1 MGFCG
6 KQFYEAE
13 KKTTWIFLPWILLM
27 EQLYLLHPLTAQRGS
42 ETGIDEQFGMGAKGD
57 SLWPPVGRWGTA
69 RLWSVTPFLKMMSQ
83 PALLCLCGGFIYF
96 HSVSHTTGWSG
107 VGKKDSY
114 SRNTLRNSPATPSHS
129 ERKPESS
136 PRPTG
141 PAWPAPHHLPVPT
154 SSHSPP
160 PSQPQPH
167 ELPLCFTNS
176 PGMVPSPDLGTDSSF
191 HRRRGSS
198 PSTYI
203 DPILCSNVIF
213 SAGSFLISQFQFLWL
228 TQRYLSQSP
237 YLFVLHDIYHHWP
250 CYTFFLVYFFYMSP
264 SLGCWHY
271 RVKIVHCAFLS
282 TWNMVSDQ

>member
-1 MGFCG
+1 
-6 KQFYEAE
+6 
-13 KKTTWIFLPWILLM
+13 M

-42 ETGIDEQFGMGAKGD
+42 ETGIDEQFGRRAEGD
-57 SLWPPVGRWGTA
+57 GLWPPVGRWGTA

-114 SRNTLRNSPATPSHS
+114 SRNTLRNSPAPPSHS

-176 PGMVPSPDLGTDSSF
+176 PSMVPFPDLGTDSSLS
-191 HRRRGSS
+191 RRRGSS

-203 DPILCSNVIF
+203 DPSTLFKCHLLSRAFPDLSISIFMTHPTLPLPIPLPLCSPWRLSPLTLLYIF
-213 SAGSFLISQFQFLWL
+213 SCLFLLYVSLTRLLALQSQDCSLLFPQYLEHGIRSINIS
-228 TQRYLSQSP
+228 
-237 YLFVLHDIYHHWP
+237 
-250 CYTFFLVYFFYMSP
+250 
-264 SLGCWHY
+264 
-271 RVKIVHCAFLS
+271 
-282 TWNMVSDQ
+282 